1 MASADQA
8 PSEKTITESVA
19 SANLNDRPKE
29 MIDEP
34 SSASSIE
41 ANHDAPIDADDVE
54 ANVQR
59 TITRKLFPVTDLDRG
74 IVGWDGQDD
83 PENPQNFA
91 MGRKWGLLA
100 LMSAITFVSPLASSM
115 FSPAVSYVAIDLDV
129 TNETIL
135 ALSVSIFLIGYT
147 VGPLVIAPM
156 SEIYGRRIVLSCANW
171 FFVVWQIG
179 CALAP
184 NIQTLIISR
193 LFAGMGGAGCLTLG
207 AGLIADLFPVEQRG
221 MATALW
227 SCGPLIGPVAGPIAG
242 GFIGETIGWRW
253 VFWVVMIAAGV
264 VSFGIEILNRET
276 YAAVLIRR
284 KTERLSKELGRSD
297 LRSAYEP
304 NRERVS
310 VASAM
315 KVGLKRPIL
324 LLVKSPIVLLLSLYM
339 AVVYGL
345 LYLFF
350 TTIPSVFKNQYGFST
365 GLSGLAYLGIGFGFV
380 IGLVL
385 YGVTNDRV
393 VLKLTQRNGG
403 KYEPEMRLPA
413 MIVFACFLPISFFWY
428 GWTVDQDVHWIAP
441 IIGMMPFG
449 VGMMGVYLPIQT
461 YVIDS
466 YQAYAASANASLTTI
481 RSLVGAV
488 LPLAGP
494 KLFATLG
501 LGWGNSLLGFIALA
515 FVPVPIIFSRYGQR
529 IREKFPV
536 NLD

>member
-1 MASADQA
+1 
-8 PSEKTITESVA
+8 
-19 SANLNDRPKE
+19 
-29 MIDEP
+29 
-34 SSASSIE
+34 
-41 ANHDAPIDADDVE
+41 
-54 ANVQR
+54 
-59 TITRKLFPVTDLDRG
+59 
-74 IVGWDGQDD
+74 
-83 PENPQNFA
+83 
-91 MGRKWGLLA
+91 
-100 LMSAITFVSPLASSM
+100 
-115 FSPAVSYVAIDLDV
+115 
-129 TNETIL
+129 
-135 ALSVSIFLIGYT
+135 
-147 VGPLVIAPM
+147 M

-184 NIQTLIISR
+184 NVQTLIVCR

-207 AGLIADLFPVEQRG
+207 AGLIADLFPIEQRG

-253 VFWVVMIAAGV
+253 VFWIVMIAAGV
-264 VSFGIEILNRET
+264 VSSGIEILNRET
-276 YAAVLIRR
+276 YAAVLIRW

-304 NRERVS
+304 SLEPVS
-310 VASAM
+310 IVSTM
-315 KVGLKRPIL
+315 KVGLKRPVL
-324 LLVKSPIVLLLSLYM
+324 FLAKSPIVLLLSLYM

-350 TTIPSVFKNQYGFST
+350 TTIPSVFRNQYGFST
-365 GLSGLAYLGIGFGFV
+365 GLSGLAYLGIGLGF
-380 IGLVL
+380 ISGLVL
-385 YGVTNDRV
+385 CGLTNDRV

-413 MIVFACFLPISFFWY
+413 MIFFACFLPVSFFWY
-428 GWTVDQDVHWIAP
+428 GWVVDKDVHWIAA

-461 YVIDS
+461 YVIDC
-466 YQAYAASANASLTTI
+466 YQGYAASANASLTTI
-481 RSLVGAV
+481 RSLVGGV

-494 KLFATLG
+494 KLFASLG

-515 FVPVPIIFSRYGQR
+515 FVPVPIVFSRYGQR

-536 NLD
+536 HLDG

>member
-1 MASADQA
+1 
-8 PSEKTITESVA
+8 
-19 SANLNDRPKE
+19 
-29 MIDEP
+29 
-34 SSASSIE
+34 
-41 ANHDAPIDADDVE
+41 
-54 ANVQR
+54 
-59 TITRKLFPVTDLDRG
+59 
-74 IVGWDGQDD
+74 
-83 PENPQNFA
+83 
-91 MGRKWGLLA
+91 
-100 LMSAITFVSPLASSM
+100 
-115 FSPAVSYVAIDLDV
+115 
-129 TNETIL
+129 
-135 ALSVSIFLIGYT
+135 
-147 VGPLVIAPM
+147 M

-184 NIQTLIISR
+184 NIETLIISR

-207 AGLIADLFPVEQRG
+207 AGLIADLFPIEQRG

-242 GFIGETIGWRW
+242 GFMGETIGWRW
-253 VFWVVMIAAGV
+253 VFWVVMITSGV
-264 VSFGIEILNRET
+264 VSFGIELLNRET

-284 KTERLSKELGRSD
+284 KTARLSKELGRSD

-304 NRERVS
+304 NLERVS
-310 VASAM
+310 VTSAM

-324 LLVKSPIVLLLSLYM
+324 LLVKSPIVLLLALYM

-350 TTIPSVFKNQYGFST
+350 TTIPSVFENQYGFST
-365 GLSGLAYLGIGFGFV
+365 GLSGLAYLGIGLGF
-380 IGLVL
+380 IAGLVL

-413 MIVFACFLPISFFWY
+413 MIIFACFLPISFFWY
-428 GWTVDQDVHWIAP
+428 GWTVDKDVHWIVP

-449 VGMMGVYLPIQT
+449 LGMMGVYLPIST
-461 YVIDS
+461 YIIDS
-466 YQAYAASANASLTTI
+466 YQNYAASANASLTAT

-494 KLFATLG
+494 KLFSSLG

-515 FVPVPIIFSRYGQR
+515 FLPVPIGFSRYGQR
-529 IREKFPV
+529 IRERFPV
-536 NLD
+536 NLDS